1 MADTL
6 IKENQRPRKVGGGL
20 LVFIG
25 LPLTLIAM
33 RFGLSLTG
41 TFLGIL
47 FVVTGPLLILA
58 GLWAAFPRHPPA
70 IKMTI
75 RDDEIVFGAKQTTVS
90 LDELMRVS
98 FSQHFLSKFGRL
110 TFQTTSTDTHF
121 DLSELS
127 HDAADIIS
135 QINVRLENRG
145 KYLVEGRTD
154 VLGARNGIWEVRT
167 GLPFETGTGQDAIRD
182 AAG

>member
-20 LVFIG
+20 LIFIG

-33 RFGLSLTG
+33 RFGLSVMG

-47 FVVTGPLLILA
+47 FVATGPLLILA

-75 RDDEIVFGAKQTTVS
+75 SDDEIVFGAKQTTVS
-90 LDELMRVS
+90 LDEFMRVS

-121 DLSELS
+121 DLSDLS

-135 QINVRLENRG
+135 QISVRLENRG

-167 GLPFETGTGQDAIRD
+167 GLPFETRTGQDAIRD